1 MTGQPFSSSNVN
13 GFNPSNGFNN
23 GPSNG
28 LNSGH
33 SNGASNGNNSPLN
46 ELAFLQTS
54 MSTGMSPTSRPVSFF
69 FFFGIAMRCLQFI
82 LIHSRIF
89 FFNFPAFSGR
99 YKAEQS
105 QPPEIRILGP

>member
-69 FFFGIAMRCLQFI
+69 FFFWDGHAMSAVHT
-82 LIHSRIF
+82 HSLTHF
-89 FFNFPAFSGR
+89 FFYYPCIFRP
-99 YKAEQS
+99 
-105 QPPEIRILGP
+105 